1 MSDLTY
7 TIAFASTLPTF
18 FFFFLTINP
27 RLRPS
32 HRPAHRPNRP
42 DIITLAKPL
51 AGGLPVGAV
60 LCSDEVNDSVDPGDH
75 GSTFGGG
82 PLVAAAAE
90 VVLDRLQE
98 PGFLQSVR
106 EKGEAL
112 YDRAVAAMQR
122 HPELVTAVRRAPRPY
137 GGMYVGVELSEAP
150 TVSVL
155 QWGQTE

>member
-1 MSDLTY
+1 M
-7 TIAFASTLPTF
+7 
-18 FFFFLTINP
+18 
-27 RLRPS
+27 
-32 HRPAHRPNRP
+32 
-42 DIITLAKPL
+42 
-51 AGGLPVGAV
+51 
-60 LCSDEVNDSVDPGDH
+60 
-75 GSTFGGG
+75 
-82 PLVAAAAE
+82 
-90 VVLDRLQE
+90 LDRLQE